1 MAHMVS
7 AFNSGGGRNGFGRR
21 AVTDAILKI
30 LKDGEASGVV
40 LVGEYG
46 VGKTFVSRQVI
57 ESLTP
62 DSLVISLR
70 CSAIT
75 ATMPY
80 SALSP
85 VLNEL
90 GDISVENPLLVLRSV
105 TNGLKERA
113 KGRKIVFFVDNVQC
127 MDDHS
132 AMVVSQLA
140 AGGIAHVLA
149 ACDSLSSAPPEIV
162 GLWRDGLI
170 KRIDLAAF
178 SETETRQW
186 LELML
191 GSVVSASA
199 AHALWT
205 AGGGNPRF
213 LDVIVQEQIS
223 AGTLLQR
230 DGVWVV
236 TGAPFV
242 CGHNSV
248 DTVMAAFGTV
258 GQDELAVAELLAL
271 AGGLALNEL
280 MKICDVDAIDAL
292 QQRGYVVISHAD
304 AAKVQLKNHLMAQVL
319 REHVPSGRSRELRR
333 LVLSASTAQE
343 REPNSD
349 FVMAAWSLDCGV
361 PLDVETTISTARA
374 ATEAG
379 LPGVALRIV
388 NSLAGTDRADAAL
401 ETARALMAMGD
412 LVRARAVI
420 FGAGHNLDGLSLP
433 QWVELMLMRSAF
445 SRGEN
450 QSGEHS
456 DDYLDQIRQRLSA
469 EEESLEGAADG
480 IADSAHMHAW
490 HQEFMMGV
498 VEERMHTGRYFEVA
512 AELERLHRDGVS
524 SKIRLKAGKW
534 LVGTWILTGRVDDA
548 FRLAKKI
555 GLHDQMAEVAK
566 GSPSLSDSALMFAV
580 VATLAAEDSGVYIH
594 HWSPAGT
601 FTRARAMVLAE
612 LTEGLVHAYNGRAD
626 QALEY
631 LVPAASQL
639 AQLGERGVGALAS
652 AASAYAHALK
662 GEDQSTLACLNK
674 NENRVEHASR
684 LVNVAVSYFTV
695 LATAELASTDKAI
708 VRLLALADNEKRF
721 RTPLVEM
728 LFVLAAVRSGSSVS
742 AQRLQ
747 SVASSIQG
755 QYARICESLGHEL
768 AARDVATLL
777 HVAEAAANL
786 GDDLLSRDVARATLK
801 IANDCG
807 DREGSRLA
815 QRLIRGA
822 VLKLGHS
829 NSSWEDGQVLTQRE
843 SEIASQAAAGESN
856 KAIAAKMHISV
867 RTVEGHLYQVYS
879 KLQVTSRAELRE
891 ILT

>member
-1 MAHMVS
+1 MAYMDS
-7 AFNSGGGRNGFGRR
+7 ASNSGVLRNGFERR
-21 AVTDAILKI
+21 AATDAILKI
-30 LKDGEASGVV
+30 FRGGEASGAV

-46 VGKTFVSRQVI
+46 VGKTFVARQII
-57 ESLTP
+57 EALTP
-62 DSLVISLR
+62 DTLVISLR
-70 CSAIT
+70 CSSIT
-75 ATMPY
+75 TTMPY
-80 SALSP
+80 SALSS

-90 GDISVENPLLVLRSV
+90 GDISLEDPLRVLRSV
-105 TNGLKERA
+105 TKGLKDRA
-113 KGRKIVFFVDNVQC
+113 KGRKIVFFVDNIQS
-127 MDDHS
+127 MDDHT
-132 AMVVSQLA
+132 AMVVSQLV
-140 AGGIAHVLA
+140 GGGTAQVLA
-149 ACDSLSSAPPEIV
+149 ACDSLRSAPSEIV

-170 KRIDLAAF
+170 KRMDLAALT
-178 SETETRQW
+178 ETETRKW
-186 LELML
+186 LEFML
-191 GSVVSASA
+191 GSQVSASA

-213 LDVIVQEQIS
+213 LDVIVQEQIA
-223 AGTLLQR
+223 AGTLIQR
-230 DGVWVV
+230 DGIWVV

-248 DTVMAAFGTV
+248 DTVMAAFGAV
-258 GQDELAVAELLAL
+258 SSAELAVAELLAL
-271 AGGLALNEL
+271 SGGLPLNQL
-280 MKICDVDAIDAL
+280 MEICDVDAIDAM
-292 QQRGYVVISHAD
+292 QQRGYSVISPAD
-304 AAKVQLKNHLMAQVL
+304 PAKVQLKNHLMAQVL

-333 LVLSASTAQE
+333 LVLSSSGA
-343 REPNSD
+343 REVELDAD
-349 FVMAAWSLDCGV
+349 FAMAVWALDCGV
-361 PLDVETTISTARA
+361 PLDVETTLSTARA

-379 LPGVALRIV
+379 LPGDALRIV

-401 ETARALMAMGD
+401 ETARALMATGD
-412 LVRARAVI
+412 LLRARSVI
-420 FGAGHNLDGLSLP
+420 FGAGHDLDDLSLP

-450 QSGEHS
+450 QAGEHP
-456 DDYLDQIRQRLSA
+456 DDYLDQIRHRLSQ
-469 EEESLEGAADG
+469 EGESLDGAAGDYSSG
-480 IADSAHMHAW
+480 ALP
-490 HQEFMMGV
+490 QEWQQDFMMGV
-498 VEERMHTGRYFEVA
+498 VEERMHAGRYFEVA
-512 AELERLHRDGVS
+512 PDLERLHHDGVS
-524 SKIRLKAGKW
+524 HKTRLKAGRW
-534 LVGTWILTGRVDDA
+534 LVGSWILLGRVDDA
-548 FRLAKKI
+548 FHLAKKL

-566 GSPSLSDSALMFAV
+566 GSPALSDSALMFAV
-580 VATLAAEDSGVYIH
+580 VATLAAEDAGDFIH
-594 HWSPAGT
+594 HWSPTGIYA
-601 FTRARAMVLAE
+601 RARAAVLAE

-639 AQLGERGVGALAS
+639 AQLGEKGVGALAS
-652 AASAYAHALK
+652 AASAYAYALK
-662 GEDQSTLACLNK
+662 GEDHSTLACLNK
-674 NENRVEHASR
+674 NENSVGHSSR

-708 VRLLALADNEKRF
+708 VRLLALADNERRF

-728 LFVLAAVRSGSSVS
+728 LFVLGAVRSGSSAS

-747 SVASSIQG
+747 SVAGNVQG

-768 AARDVATLL
+768 AVRDVATLL

-801 IANDCG
+801 IANDSG

-843 SEIASQAAAGESN
+843 SEIASHAAAGESN
-856 KAIAAKMHISV
+856 KAIAARMHISV

-891 ILT
+891 ILS